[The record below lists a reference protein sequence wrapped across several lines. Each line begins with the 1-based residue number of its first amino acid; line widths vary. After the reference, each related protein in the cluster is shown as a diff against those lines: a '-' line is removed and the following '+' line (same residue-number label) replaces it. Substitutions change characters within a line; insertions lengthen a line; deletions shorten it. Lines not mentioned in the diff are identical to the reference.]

1 MKHALLGY
9 SIKREIQ
16 ITTSAITGRRLAIS
30 FSGDGAWTTR
40 TEMRLPTI
48 HDAQLYPIDEVRVL
62 RGYADHEAGHHRY
75 TPFDVI
81 DALQEKTLGFKLDDK
96 DAAKS
101 VDRQTRIRNTTAFN
115 IWNAAEDW
123 RIERNN
129 MRDLP
134 GTRKNLDATRNH
146 VLRRERGIF
155 DDNIGRMDDP
165 YDIASAAFT
174 WLNACENRYSAAPI
188 ASNLLAKLEQQNPFV
203 HELALKRWPDVLQ
216 AGTLSDAE
224 ANEAIYAIAIDV
236 CDAIMDRYPPKAPAL
251 PPPPQSGKAP
261 GPGSSSSAGDTG
273 SQPSPSSDSSPPP
286 PNEKQEAA
294 STAGQSDDTKD
305 DPNNQPGHSDGGTK
319 DAQGISLKDDPSTG
333 AGNSDDDSAAAAR
346 EAAIRE
352 AACAHNPEVKNH
364 LDISDVAKA
373 IAGVTGAMPDG
384 GASAASHPLAD
395 GVVRHTHKPE
405 KASLVHYESVRG
417 EITGVTSAL
426 TGAMRAIVIARNHR
440 KFRPNREEGDLDMGN
455 IAGLAMRARDVYE
468 QTSVARANN
477 TSIDFLLDISFSMR
491 TSIKSADPEKRL
503 RRIDLLMQS
512 LISLTEA
519 LGPAKNVRTRYLGY
533 TGGDDNVDMH
543 LVKNWDHGLLDT
555 KHCLDLLID
564 KLGRRLIQMNGTPTG
579 QAMLDAWSD
588 QRDRRDDKK
597 IQIILTDGEPDW
609 NNIELAEQAAQ
620 TIQRDG
626 GHVIGIAIGGKKPQ
640 FAMEKWLMV
649 PDISSLPNAILGSLK
664 ALLK

>member
-9 SIKREIQ
+9 TIKREIQ
-16 ITTSAITGRRLAIS
+16 ITTSAITGRRLSIS

-81 DALQEKTLGFKLDDK
+81 DALQERTLGFKLDDTE
-96 DAAKS
+96 AAKKL
-101 VDRQTRIRNTTAFN
+101 DRKTHIRSTTAFN

-123 RIERNN
+123 RIERND

-146 VLRRERGIF
+146 VLRRERDIF
-155 DDNIGRMDDP
+155 DANISRMDDP
-165 YDIASAAFT
+165 YDMASAAFT
-174 WLNACENRYSAAPI
+174 WLNACENGYSAAPI
-188 ASNLLAKLEQQNPFV
+188 AGTLLAKLQMQNPFV
-203 HELALKRWPDVLQ
+203 HELALSKWPDILKT
-216 AGTLSDAE
+216 GTLDDAA
-224 ANEAIYAIAIDV
+224 ANEGIYQVALEICDV
-236 CDAIMDRYPPKAPAL
+236 IMDRYPPEPPAL
-251 PPPPQSGKAP
+251 PPPPSDGEGKSGASSSPCHNSSGTGGETPSNAP
-261 GPGSSSSAGDTG
+261 GNGTQPPADDQSRASQKQDGQNSAASAGSGTTADASAQHG
-273 SQPSPSSDSSPPP
+273 ADS
-286 PNEKQEAA
+286 
-294 STAGQSDDTKD
+294 
-305 DPNNQPGHSDGGTK
+305 
-319 DAQGISLKDDPSTG
+319 G
-333 AGNSDDDSAAAAR
+333 AGGNGPDNESGDAEAR
-346 EAAIRE
+346 EQAIRD
-352 AACAHNPEVKNH
+352 AACAHNPEAKAQ
-364 LDISDVAKA
+364 LDISDVAQA
-373 IAGVTGAMPDG
+373 IARVTGAMPDG

-395 GVVRHTHKPE
+395 GVLRHTHKPVN
-405 KASLVHYESVRG
+405 AGLVQYESVRN

-426 TGAMRAIVIARNHR
+426 TGAMRAIVIARDRR

-468 QTSVARANN
+468 QTSISRANN

-491 TSIKSADPEKRL
+491 AMIKAADGEKRQ
-503 RRIDLLMQS
+503 RRIDLLLQS

-533 TGGDDNVDMH
+533 TGGEENVDMH
-543 LVKNWDHGLLDT
+543 LIKNWDQGLLDT

-564 KLGRRLIQMNGTPTG
+564 KLTRQLIAMNGTPTG

-588 QRDRRDDKK
+588 QRERRDDKK
-597 IQIILTDGEPDW
+597 IQIILTDGEPDY
-609 NNIELAEQAAQ
+609 NNIALAEQAAD
-620 TIQRDG
+620 TIKRDG
-626 GHVIGIAIGGKKPQ
+626 GHVIGIAIGGKEPK
-640 FAMEKWLMV
+640 FSMEKWVLV
-649 PDISSLPNAILGSLK
+649 PNISSLPHAILGSLK